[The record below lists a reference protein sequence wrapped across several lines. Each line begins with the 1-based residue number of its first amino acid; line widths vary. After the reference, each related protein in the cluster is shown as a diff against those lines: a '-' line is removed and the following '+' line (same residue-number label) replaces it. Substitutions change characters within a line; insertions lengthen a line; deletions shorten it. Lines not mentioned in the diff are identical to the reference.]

1 MNCKM
6 NSLTHI
12 IRDKL
17 MDFVSKVNSD
27 NDTILL
33 AYLFGSAL
41 NKKLETASDID
52 LAFLLKPHEYQRD
65 PIHTSYPA
73 HRFASDIG
81 LKFNKKT
88 DVAILNS
95 SSLEMAYAIVTNGR
109 CIYECDVDTRFEYEA
124 KIRGMYFDFKPFLM
138 DLREKRYE
146 RIMKETADEID
157 R

>member
-1 MNCKM
+1 MN
-6 NSLTHI
+6 
-12 IRDKL
+12 
-17 MDFVSKVNSD
+17 FVSKVNSD
-27 NDTILL
+27 NDIILL

-52 LAFLLKPHEYQRD
+52 LAFLLKSHEYQRD

-88 DVAILNS
+88 DVIILNS
-95 SSLEMAYAIVTNGR
+95 SSLEIAYAVVKNGR
-109 CIYECDVDTRFEYEA
+109 NIYECDVDTRFEYEA

-146 RIMKETADEID
+146 SIMKETADEID

>member
-1 MNCKM
+1 M
-6 NSLTHI
+6 NSLAHI

-17 MDFVSKVNSD
+17 MNFINKVDSD
-27 NDTILL
+27 DHNILI

-52 LAFLLKPHEYQRD
+52 LAFLLKSHEYQRD

-81 LKFNKKT
+81 LKYNKKT

-95 SSLEMAYAIVTNGR
+95 SSLEMSYAIVKNGR
-109 CIYECDVDTRFEYEA
+109 CIYECDADTRFEYEA
-124 KIRGMYFDFKPFLM
+124 KIRGMYFDFQPFLR
-138 DLREKRYE
+138 DLRSRQIES
-146 RIMKETADEID
+146 IMRKKPIEID